1 MKKHLSLK
9 EALLV
14 KLRIVSVRSNKDIKK
29 KDDTNNEHDNENENS
44 LIGKMY
50 NILNDDDN
58 VNEIYIGRSRKTNQ
72 IVIKD
77 LSISTNHAKIEFR
90 KGRFYLSDLQS
101 KHGTYVNSKKL
112 IVEEYVITIGT
123 EIRFGRII
131 CQLVNLEPIQIEQKK
146 EVENI
151 SIKNMKYYENLLIVE
166 EQNNQLQELY
176 ENFNDKKRK
185 VPLLNPTFTPTIN
198 STVTDGKSTPL
209 SYNEYKNINNNKRLK
224 LIANTRMIA
233 PTPMMNIS
241 VDDDEKVYGAG
252 FLIMKNLGHDPKKKL
267 GKNKNDDDA
276 NKPLQVKIRRKN
288 LGLGARV

>member
-101 KHGTYVNSKKL
+101 KHGTHVNSKKL

-209 SYNEYKNINNNKRLK
+209 SCNEYKNINNNKRLK